1 MGEREKAAE
10 KVRQATELA
19 GTQRMPL
26 FVQAILE
33 LALGNFDEAFRYVE
47 QAYEE
52 RDTGLAYIQCEP
64 FFEPLRQNPRYSELI
79 RKMGFPAS

>member
-1 MGEREKAAE
+1 M
-10 KVRQATELA
+10 
-19 GTQRMPL
+19 
-26 FVQAILE
+26 FLE

-64 FFEPLRQNPRYSELI
+64 FFEPLRQNPRYPELI
-79 RKMGFPAS
+79 RKMGFPES